1 MIVQE
6 REQTPADQWEAMLAA
21 EAPCDAC
28 HYIGQAAPAT
38 LLFQFAR
45 QDAFVPFEEAEYYF
59 ALASEP
65 KRIAGYED
73 CGHELSPR
81 ARVDLAN
88 FLCEELGLMSP
99 SAAVHDL
106 LKRIPLPVPIGY

>member
-45 QDAFVPFEEAEYYF
+45 QDAFVPLEEAEYYF
-59 ALASEP
+59 ALAS
-65 KRIAGYED
+65 
-73 CGHELSPR
+73 
-81 ARVDLAN
+81 
-88 FLCEELGLMSP
+88 SP
-99 SAAVHDL
+99 SGSRGMKTVATN
-106 LKRIPLPVPIGY
+106 